1 MDELKT
7 NVLAEILSN
16 KEHRTYIEVVKHI
29 QNEMLSSI
37 GANEIE
43 AVEPPVLHHFGPDIY
58 MRQMDARAGM
68 LVISKMHSTEH
79 FNILL
84 KGAVS
89 LITEDGIKTVYA
101 PNILLSKAGT
111 KRIGYFHED
120 SSWLTIHPTN
130 ETDTEILEEQLTI
143 PEEKIDEFLKSI
155 GFQDREFIA

>member
-1 MDELKT
+1 MNDLKT

-16 KEHRTYIEVVKHI
+16 KEQLTYIEVVKHF
-29 QNEMLSSI
+29 QKEMLKSI
-37 GANEIE
+37 GTNEIE
-43 AVEPPVLHHFGPDIY
+43 KVEPPVLHHFGPDIY
-58 MRQMDARAGM
+58 MRQMDAPAGM

-89 LITEDGIKTVYA
+89 LITEDGVKTIYA
-101 PNILLSKAGT
+101 PSIMLSKAGT

-143 PEEKIDEFLKSI
+143 PEEKIDEFLNSV
-155 GFQDREFIA
+155 GFQDKEFIA